1 MAVSLDTLKTQYLQ
15 HDISTQLARLI
26 ENLTQIKA
34 LAQAGIEEQCAQ
46 DLIRESQF
54 FIEWVVPNLNLD
66 INLDLATE
74 LVELQRQ
81 LSRWK
86 LHWSV
91 LWSNSG
97 DRLQIARCSQEWS
110 DRLQLGFASPNDLQA
125 RA

>member
-15 HDISTQLARLI
+15 DDISTQLDRLI
-26 ENLTQIKA
+26 ENLAQIKA

-54 FIEWVVPNLNLD
+54 FIEWVVPNLNLET
-66 INLDLATE
+66 NLELATE

-91 LWSNSG
+91 LWSNPV
-97 DRLQIARCSQEWS
+97 DRLQVAQYAQAWS
-110 DRLQLGFASPNDLQA
+110 DRLELGFASPNA
-125 RA
+125 

>member
-1 MAVSLDTLKTQYLQ
+1 MAVNLDSLKTQYLE
-15 HDISTQLARLI
+15 HDISTQLSRLG

-34 LAQAGIEEQCAQ
+34 LAQAGGEEQCAQ

-54 FIEWVVPNLNLD
+54 FIEWVVPTLNLD
-66 INLDLATE
+66 TDLKLATE

-86 LHWSV
+86 LHWSG

-97 DRLQIARCSQEWS
+97 DRLHIAKCAQEWS
-110 DRLQLGFASPNDLQA
+110 DRFQLGFASPNDLQA